1 MRFATF
7 TRHAVAD
14 LRNTA
19 SVVPS
24 SRWLARAMVEPLR
37 ARQPKVVVE
46 FGPGTGVMTKELL
59 RLMPKDGVLLAF
71 EINEEFIGYLRET
84 IPDERLQVVGA
95 GAERAAAELRR
106 RRIETV
112 DGVVSSLS
120 VGLLGDGTADTVFG
134 RMLPFLRNDSPVTQF
149 EYVMRLRKRG
159 GRWERFDASLFL
171 RRYFGSVQ
179 CARVWLNMPPAFV
192 ITCRNAKRPTAH
204 RKRAFQPDPGLGVE
218 KDWE

>member
-14 LRNTA
+14 LRSTA
-19 SVVPS
+19 SIVPS

-37 ARQPKVVVE
+37 GRRPKVVVE

-59 RLMPKDGVLLAF
+59 RLMPQDGILLAF
-71 EINEEFIGYLRET
+71 EISEEFIAYLRET

-95 GAERAAAELRR
+95 GAQMAAAELRR

-120 VGLLGDGTADTVFG
+120 VGLLGDATADAVFG
-134 RMLPFLRNDSPVTQF
+134 QLLPFLGNDSPVTQF
-149 EYVMRLRKRG
+149 EYIMRRRKSE

-171 RRYFGSVQ
+171 QRYFGSVQ

-192 ITCRNAKRPTAH
+192 ITCRSAKRAPE
-204 RKRAFQPDPGLGVE
+204 PGGAGSNRGQA
-218 KDWE
+218 W